1 MGGMLPSGI
10 KIISRNRK
18 AGADYFLED
27 SFQAGVVLT
36 GTEIKSIRGNRINLQ
51 DGFVEERSGEL
62 WLLGVHIS
70 PYQQAGI
77 YGLTDPLRARKLL
90 LHKREIAEVVS
101 RIRERGYTAVPTV
114 IYMEK
119 GRAKIEIALAKGK
132 RQTDKRQ
139 AIAKRDSDRDIQQAL
154 KERSQE

>member
-1 MGGMLPSGI
+1 MAGLLPSNI
-10 KIISRNRK
+10 KLVSRNRK

-27 SFQAGVVLT
+27 RYQAGVILT

-51 DGFVEERSGEL
+51 DGFVEERGGEL

-77 YGLTDPLRARKLL
+77 YGLIDPLRPRKLL
-90 LHKREIAEVVS
+90 MHKREIAEIIS
-101 RIRERGYTAVPTV
+101 RMHERGYTVVPTT
-114 IYMEK
+114 IYLEK

-139 AIAKRDSDRDIQQAL
+139 AIAKRDSDRDIAQAL
-154 KERSQE
+154 KERSHE